1 MMETCERLIGA
12 AVIRRHGVQ

>member
-1 MMETCERLIGA
+1 METCERLIGA